1 MKVKNYMKRNPVTIE
16 RDALLIEAARLMKE
30 HSIRYLPVVEDDQLV
45 GFVTLTNLEEL
56 IFPSAKDNVHVHEV
70 MIRNPITV
78 NVNASIE
85 MAARLTH
92 DYKIGG
98 LPVLDK
104 KKLVG
109 IITASDLISA
119 FIDIFGLRKSS
130 SRLDVLVSKS
140 SGVQDV
146 TRILLEEGCEIICV
160 STESHSSRR
169 KMYCFR
175 LEKCNLGEIVKA
187 VEDNGHKVVSVV
199 D

>member
-1 MKVKNYMKRNPVTIE
+1 MTIK
-16 RDALLIEAARLMKE
+16 RDALLTEAARLMKE
-30 HSIRYLPVVEDDQLV
+30 HSIRYLPVIEDEQLV
-45 GFVTLTNLEEL
+45 GLITLTKLQNL
-56 IFPSAKDNVHVHEV
+56 IFPPTQEDVQIHEV
-70 MIRNPITV
+70 MVRNPITV

-85 MAARLTH
+85 MAARLIH

-104 KKLVG
+104 KRLVG

-119 FIDIFGLRKSS
+119 FIDVFGLRKPS

-140 SGVQDV
+140 RGVQDV
-146 TRILLEEGCEIICV
+146 TKILIEEGCEIICV

-175 LEKCNLGEIVKA
+175 LEKCNLGKIVKA
-187 VEDNGHKVVSVV
+187 VEDDGHKVVSVV

>member
-16 RDALLIEAARLMKE
+16 RDALLVEAARLMKE
-30 HSIRYLPVVEDDQLV
+30 HSIRYLPVIEDDQLV

-187 VEDNGHKVVSVV
+187 LEDNGHKVVSVV

>member
-30 HSIRYLPVVEDDQLV
+30 HSIRYLPVIEDDQLV

-56 IFPSAKDNVHVHEV
+56 IFPSGTGNVHVHEV